1 MMLKF
6 KKGGYARHDSGT
18 VYKVKDI
25 FPNKYNPQ
33 VLFVSLV
40 TRGRRF
46 KVHICPNCLMWSDD
60 TRAVIARET
69 VSKFKLLREKE
80 DISISNE

>member
-1 MMLKF
+1 MNCDICHKDTTA
-6 KKGGYARHDSGT
+6 GG
-18 VYKVKDI
+18 
-25 FPNKYNPQ
+25 
-33 VLFVSLV
+33 LV

-69 VSKFKLLREKE
+69 VSKFMLLREKE

>member
-1 MMLKF
+1 MNCDIC
-6 KKGGYARHDSGT
+6 H
-18 VYKVKDI
+18 KDTTAE
-25 FPNKYNPQ
+25 
-33 VLFVSLV
+33 SLV

>member
-1 MMLKF
+1 MNCDIC
-6 KKGGYARHDSGT
+6 H
-18 VYKVKDI
+18 KDTTAG
-25 FPNKYNPQ
+25 
-33 VLFVSLV
+33 SLV

-60 TRAVIARET
+60 QRAVIARET

-80 DISISNE
+80 DISISKE

>member
-1 MMLKF
+1 MNCDIC
-6 KKGGYARHDSGT
+6 H
-18 VYKVKDI
+18 KDTTAGSHV
-25 FPNKYNPQ
+25 N
-33 VLFVSLV
+33 
-40 TRGRRF
+40 RGRYF

>member
-1 MMLKF
+1 
-6 KKGGYARHDSGT
+6 
-18 VYKVKDI
+18 
-25 FPNKYNPQ
+25 
-33 VLFVSLV
+33 
-40 TRGRRF
+40 
-46 KVHICPNCLMWSDD
+46 MWSDD